1 MPKCALCQKRK
12 PRRHCPAVDGAICTQ
27 CCGSSREV
35 TLACPLDCIYL
46 REARVHERL
55 VDVDPRTF
63 PNQDIQI
70 TESFLVQREG
80 LLLACAGA
88 IADAAFGANN
98 AYDSDVR
105 EALEALIRTYR
116 TQASGLYYEAVP
128 DNKVA
133 ASVFVRARKLIEAIR
148 VLVSQTTSQAYIRDS
163 EVLGVLVFLQR
174 MALDNDNRRAK
185 SRRFMDMLRV
195 NLPVDEPADIA
206 TNLIV

>member
-1 MPKCALCQKRK
+1 M
-12 PRRHCPAVDGAICTQ
+12 
-27 CCGSSREV
+27 
-35 TLACPLDCIYL
+35 
-46 REARVHERL
+46 HEKL
-55 VDVDPRTF
+55 VDADPRTF
-63 PNQDIQI
+63 PNQDVQL

-88 IADAAFGANN
+88 MADAAFGANN
-98 AYDSDVR
+98 AYDSDVLD
-105 EALEALIRTYR
+105 ALDALIRTYR

-133 ASVFVRARKLIEAIR
+133 ASIFARARRLIEAIR
-148 VLVSQTTSQAYIRDS
+148 ALITQSTSQASVRDS
-163 EVLGVLVFLQR
+163 EVVGVLVFLQR
-174 MALDNDNRRAK
+174 MALANDNRRPK